1 MTNGL
6 PLQLGLRFRW
16 TEQFVS
22 QAGSARTMPAAF
34 QSRSILAAAGAL
46 VLSAGCSAVD
56 SRSTDRFAA
65 TGQLI
70 AMSGAEAGAAN
81 ACFTCHGLDGRGDG
95 AGSPRLAGMD
105 AGYLERQLQAYADG
119 RRQHQQMGWI
129 AARLAPAERRAVA
142 SYYAGLPYPAALGQS
157 RSAESDLY
165 LHGDTSRGIPG
176 CAACHGF
183 RGEGVGPGNPAL
195 AGQPPAYLAGQLE
208 QWRMAKRRNDPGEVM
223 LRISRALSPA
233 EALALS
239 RYASALA
246 GGPPSREPPAALQ
259 SAHRAATRSD
269 APGPPL
275 HVPEAARAGR

>member
-1 MTNGL
+1 
-6 PLQLGLRFRW
+6 
-16 TEQFVS
+16 
-22 QAGSARTMPAAF
+22 MPAA
-34 QSRSILAAAGAL
+34 SHIRSVLVATGALPLLAACG
-46 VLSAGCSAVD
+46 AVD

-81 ACFTCHGLDGRGDG
+81 ACFTCHGLDGLGDG

-105 AGYLERQLQAYADG
+105 AGYLERQLHAYADG

-129 AARLAPAERRAVA
+129 AARLAPAERRTVA
-142 SYYAGLPYPAALGQS
+142 SYYAALPYRTASGQPQS
-157 RSAESDLY
+157 GASGLY
-165 LHGDTSRGIPG
+165 VHGDPSRGIPG
-176 CAACHGF
+176 CAACHGL
-183 RGEGVGPGNPAL
+183 RGEGVGPANPAL
-195 AGQPPAYLAGQLE
+195 AGQPAAYLAAQLE

-223 LRISRALSPA
+223 LRISRALDPA
-233 EALALS
+233 EALDLS

-246 GGPPSREPPAALQ
+246 GGPPSREPPAALR